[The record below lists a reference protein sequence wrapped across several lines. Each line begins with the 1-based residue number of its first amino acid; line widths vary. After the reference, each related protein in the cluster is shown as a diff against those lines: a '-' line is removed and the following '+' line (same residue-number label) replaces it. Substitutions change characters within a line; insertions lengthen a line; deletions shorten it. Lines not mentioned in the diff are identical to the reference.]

1 MRFPKKESALDITLE
16 GAVGSF
22 KVDKI
27 GSESNNDGIE
37 VKYILTH
44 VSLSEN
50 NSKSKL
56 LSLLAPVREVFDL
69 SQLGVDELMQR
80 DIEDS
85 RVSLEL
91 IPYLLDN
98 SNSGLVKLFPP
109 IVAIVLPLKPNS
121 KEPDNYYK
129 EVIYTSENNEQNPE
143 YQENRITAGRT
154 GEEQFEFLQ
163 YSRDQV
169 LEDNGTLKL
178 SRDNSALAI
187 VDGQHRAMALLA
199 LYRNL
204 NQGWSDS
211 NKSPYEEYYK
221 VWPQKQI
228 RKYDLSHLQLPV
240 MICTFP
246 KLDKEFNN
254 STDVIRAARKVFL
267 TLNKSAKTVSDSRN
281 KLLNDQ
287 DITSECLRETLNY
300 IKDLGLKDN
309 TPFRIWNVELDQEK
323 DKTKIVS
330 DVAFTGVSHLYTL
343 IDQIVLGSYAFGIE
357 PKNKSGAPKK
367 RLDESYIRLNLE
379 NLIKEEQKNNNTKF
393 NYSDEIKVKFRNS
406 WKDNYIPLII
416 YIFSNL
422 EVYKAFS
429 RATLQLKNTIVEEH
443 ESRMEKVL
451 FDGQAARR
459 IFDDFI
465 SGIER
470 RVNDEDVE
478 WNTPEIKDVL
488 NRSKGVINKRN
499 DYIAQMGRVRASF
512 LFENIKKSRSKIL
525 NDVEIDKNI
534 IVGLDRIYNTV
545 FSTVA
550 FQTALIVTF
559 TESLLRAF
567 NKINPENVME
577 LLAEYVESLNS
588 FFSPKDDNE
597 LINFFSIFEGELKNN
612 EGVIRF
618 DDEGKSFRD
627 VILSG
632 EMQPSEWPKF
642 RYLLLELWYP
652 SNKVIN
658 QIIQDDR
665 EKCRR
670 QVSEKL
676 VQKLIRNYC
685 KDNGIAEIDLD
696 EHVKE
701 QILERAKNKY
711 ENFLKALGVKDSTIS
726 NEILKSPPEEI
737 DDFELEQD

>member
-1 MRFPKKESALDITLE
+1 MRVKKKESALDITLE
-16 GAVGSF
+16 GAVGTF
-22 KVDKI
+22 KVDEI
-27 GSESNNDGIE
+27 DSESKNDGIE

-50 NSKSKL
+50 NTKSKL

-91 IPYLLDN
+91 IPYLLDK
-98 SNSGLVKLFPP
+98 SNSGLIKLFPP

-129 EVIYTSENNEQNPE
+129 EVSDTKENGLNAD
-143 YQENRITAGRT
+143 YQEHKFTAGRT
-154 GEEQFEFLQ
+154 GEEQFQFIQ
-163 YSRDQV
+163 YYQDEN

-204 NQGWSDS
+204 NQGWADA

-221 VWPQKQI
+221 VWPSKQI
-228 RKYDLSHLQLPV
+228 RKYDLSQLQLPV

-246 KLDKEFNN
+246 KLDKKFK
-254 STDVIRAARKVFL
+254 SSIDVIRAARKVFL

-287 DITSECLRETLNY
+287 DITSECLRETLNF
-300 IKDLGLKDN
+300 IKDLDLKDD
-309 TPFRIWNVELDQEK
+309 TSLRIWNVELDQEK

-343 IDQIVLGSYAFGIE
+343 IDQVILGNFAYGIE

-367 RLDESYIRLNLE
+367 RLDESYIRLNLAD
-379 NLIKEEQKNNNTKF
+379 LLKEEQKNNNTKF
-393 NYSDEIKVKFRNS
+393 NYSDEIKIKFRDS
-406 WKDNYIPLII
+406 WRKNYIPLII
-416 YIFSNL
+416 HIFSKL
-422 EVYKAFS
+422 EIYSAFT
-429 RATLQLKNTIVEEH
+429 RATLQLKNSIVDEH
-443 ESRMEKVL
+443 ESRMEKIL

-470 RVNDEDVE
+470 RVTDGDSE
-478 WNTPEIKDVL
+478 WNTPEINDVL
-488 NRSKGVINKRN
+488 HRSKGVINKRN
-499 DYIAQMGRVRASF
+499 DYIEKLGEVRASF
-512 LFENIKKSRSKIL
+512 LFEKIKKSKFL
-525 NDVEIDKNI
+525 NDEIIDKNI
-534 IVGLDRIYNTV
+534 KVGLDKIYNTV

-550 FQTALIVTF
+550 FQTALIATF
-559 TESLLRAF
+559 SEALLRAF
-567 NKINPENVME
+567 SKINPENIYE
-577 LLAEYVESLNS
+577 LLDEYVKSLNIFFKPKNDDELIK
-588 FFSPKDDNE
+588 FFSV
-597 LINFFSIFEGELKNN
+597 FEGELKIN
-612 EGVIRF
+612 EGNIRF

-642 RYLLLELWYP
+642 RYLFLELWNP
-652 SNKVIN
+652 TNKALESVIEE
-658 QIIQDDR
+658 DR
-665 EKCRR
+665 LKCRI
-670 QVSEKL
+670 QVYDKL

-685 KDNGIAEIDLD
+685 KDNGIAEIDLGD
-696 EHVKE
+696 SKREEISVK
-701 QILERAKNKY
+701 AKNKY
-711 ENFLKALGVKDSTIS
+711 ENFLKALGAKDPIIS
-726 NEILKSPPEEI
+726 NQILKSPPEEI
-737 DDFELEQD
+737 DDFELEQA

>member
-1 MRFPKKESALDITLE
+1 MRLKKKESALDITLE
-16 GAVGSF
+16 GAVGNF
-22 KVDKI
+22 RVDEI
-27 GSESNNDGIE
+27 DSDSENEGIE
-37 VKYILTH
+37 VKYILSH

-91 IPYLLDN
+91 IPYLLDK
-98 SNSGLVKLFPP
+98 SNSGLIKLFPP

-129 EVIYTSENNEQNPE
+129 DVSYTTDTNSNVD
-143 YQENRITAGRT
+143 YQEHKITAGRT
-154 GEEQFEFLQ
+154 GEEQFEFVQ
-163 YSRDQV
+163 YSQDETF
-169 LEDNGTLKL
+169 EDNGTLKL

-228 RKYDLSHLQLPV
+228 RKYDLSQLQLPV

-246 KLDKEFNN
+246 KLDKKFDN

-287 DITSECLRETLNY
+287 DITSECLRETLNF
-300 IKDLGLKDN
+300 IKDLDLKDN
-309 TPFRIWNVELDQEK
+309 TPLRIWNVELDQEK

-343 IDQIVLGSYAFGIE
+343 IDQVILGNYAYGIE

-367 RLDESYIRLNLE
+367 RLDESYIRLNLAD
-379 NLIKEEQKNNNTKF
+379 LLKEEQKNNNTKF
-393 NYSDEIKVKFRNS
+393 NYSDEIKMKFRDS
-406 WKDNYIPLII
+406 WKKNYIPLII
-416 YIFSNL
+416 NIFSKL
-422 EVYKAFS
+422 EIYSAFS
-429 RATLQLKNTIVEEH
+429 RATLQLKNSIVDEH
-443 ESRMEKVL
+443 ESRMEKIL

-470 RVNDEDVE
+470 RVTDGDSE
-478 WNTPEIKDVL
+478 WNTPEINDVL

-499 DYIAQMGRVRASF
+499 EYIEKMGEVRASF
-512 LFENIKKSRSKIL
+512 LFEKIKKSKSTFF
-525 NDVEIDKNI
+525 NDEIIDKNI
-534 IVGLDRIYNTV
+534 KSGLDKIYNTV

-550 FQTALIVTF
+550 FQTALITTF

-567 NKINPENVME
+567 DKINPENVNE
-577 LLAEYVESLNS
+577 LLDEYVNSLNKFFKPTNDDELIK
-588 FFSPKDDNE
+588 FFSV
-597 LINFFSIFEGELKNN
+597 FEGELKSN

-642 RYLLLELWYP
+642 RYLFLELWNP
-652 SNKVIN
+652 TNQALKVVIEE
-658 QIIQDDR
+658 DR
-665 EKCRR
+665 LKCRR
-670 QVSEKL
+670 QVYEKL
-676 VQKLIRNYC
+676 AQKLIRNYC
-685 KDNGIAEIDLD
+685 KDNGIAENDLGD
-696 EHVKE
+696 SKREEISVK
-701 QILERAKNKY
+701 AKNKY
-711 ENFLKALGVKDSTIS
+711 ENFLKALGARDPIIS
-726 NEILKSPPEEI
+726 NQILKSPPEDI
-737 DDFELEQD
+737 DDFELEQV

>member
-1 MRFPKKESALDITLE
+1 MRLKKRESALDITLE
-16 GAVGSF
+16 GTVGSF
-22 KVDKI
+22 KVDEIDSK
-27 GSESNNDGIE
+27 SANDGIE

-91 IPYLLDN
+91 IPYLLDK
-98 SNSGLVKLFPP
+98 SNSGLIKLFPP

-121 KEPDNYYK
+121 KEPDSYYK
-129 EVIYTSENNEQNPE
+129 EVLYSISDTVLNDE
-143 YQENRITAGRT
+143 YQEHKITSGKK
-154 GEEQFEFLQ
+154 GEEQFEFIQ
-163 YSRDQV
+163 YSQDEIF
-169 LEDNGTLKL
+169 EDNGILKL

-228 RKYDLSHLQLPV
+228 RKYDLSQLQLPV

-246 KLDKEFNN
+246 KLDKKFDN

-287 DITSECLRETLNY
+287 DITSECLRETLNF
-300 IKDLGLKDN
+300 IKDLDLKDD
-309 TPFRIWNVELDQEK
+309 TSLRIWNVELDQEK

-343 IDQIVLGSYAFGIE
+343 IDQVIIGSYAFGIE

-367 RLDESYIRLNLE
+367 RLDESYIRLNLQ
-379 NLIKEEQKNNNTKF
+379 NLLKEEQKDNNTKF
-393 NYSDEIKVKFRNS
+393 NYSDEIKIKFRDS
-406 WKDNYIPLII
+406 WKKNYIPLIVF
-416 YIFSNL
+416 IFSKL
-422 EVYKAFS
+422 EIYSAFS
-429 RATLQLKNTIVEEH
+429 RATLQLKNTIVDEH

-470 RVNDEDVE
+470 RVTDGDLE
-478 WNTPEIKDVL
+478 WNTPEINDVL

-499 DYIAQMGRVRASF
+499 DYIQKMSELRANF
-512 LFENIKKSRSKIL
+512 LFENIKKSQSKFF
-525 NDVEIDKNI
+525 NDKNI
-534 IVGLDRIYNTV
+534 IVGLDKVYNTV

-550 FQTALIVTF
+550 FQTALIATF

-567 NKINPENVME
+567 NKINPENVSK
-577 LLAEYVESLNS
+577 LLDEYVNSLNK
-588 FFSPKDDNE
+588 FFSPKNDNE
-597 LINFFSIFEGELKNN
+597 LIKFFSVFEGELKSND
-612 EGVIRF
+612 EFICF
-618 DDEGKSFRD
+618 SDEGKSFRD

-642 RYLLLELWYP
+642 RYLLLELWNP
-652 SNKVIN
+652 TDQALKE
-658 QIIQDDR
+658 IIQEDR

-685 KDNGIAEIDLD
+685 KDNGIAEIDLED
-696 EHVKE
+696 SKKE
-701 QILERAKNKY
+701 EILERAKSKY
-711 ENFLKALGVKDSTIS
+711 ENFLKALGVVDSTIS
-726 NEILKSPPEEI
+726 DRILKSPPEDV
-737 DDFELEQD
+737 DDFELEQA